1 MKQLI
6 DESIY
11 CLHKIPPENIFIEF
25 PNVIMLEKITEVKI
39 HATEFSVLWN

>member
-11 CLHKIPPENIFIEF
+11 CLHKIFPENIFIEF
-25 PNVIMLEKITEVKI
+25 PNVITLQKMIEIKIY
-39 HATEFSVLWN
+39 